1 MTSTERHDE
10 CDVGEGFLGTARI
23 CELFPS
29 RESRLDLPLAVRL
42 VRVHVD
48 VRAAVG
54 EVHLGGVVAPRTERH
69 LAVLVVERVVRDVD
83 LTHRPE
89 HASRLPPDVSRRV
102 DYRPEVVIRLVDRFR
117 SAM

>member
-10 CDVGEGFLGTARI
+10 CDVGEGFLGAARI

-54 EVHLGGVVAPRTERH
+54 EVHLGCVVAPRTERH